1 MDLTVRTGVYG
12 MKATTGRL
20 PMQGLTA
27 TMMGQEQIVP
37 TIGPLSTSLEGCK
50 LFIKTIIDAKPWY
63 QEPSLLPFPWKEGDL
78 FKGKKLKVAVLW
90 DDGVVKPHPPVTRAL
105 KQIVEKLEGKENIDI
120 VEWKPYKHDLA
131 WEIIVCILLRYR
143 RETDCKQANLYFS
156 DGGAQES
163 AAISSSG
170 EPWRP
175 LSKHIITDNPHLQPH
190 TITSVWSA
198 TEKRDDYRS
207 EYAALWNETATSV
220 GPNGEPEG
228 MVDVILCP
236 VGPGSAPKIDTAKWW
251 GYTSQ
256 WNLLDY
262 PALVF
267 PVDKV
272 DVEKDGAK
280 ETYEP
285 RNEKDKFNWDLW
297 EKYGAEG
304 YKDAPISLQ
313 LVGRR

>member
-1 MDLTVRTGVYG
+1 
-12 MKATTGRL
+12 MKL
-20 PMQGLTA
+20 
-27 TMMGQEQIVP
+27 I
-37 TIGPLSTSLEGCK
+37 
-50 LFIKTIIDAKPWY
+50 
-63 QEPSLLPFPWKEGDL
+63 
-78 FKGKKLKVAVLW
+78 
-90 DDGVVKPHPPVTRAL
+90 
-105 KQIVEKLEGKENIDI
+105 
-120 VEWKPYKHDLA
+120 
-131 WEIIVCILLRYR
+131 
-143 RETDCKQANLYFS
+143 CKQANLYFS

-175 LSKHIITDNPHLQPH
+175 LSKHIITDSPHLQPH
-190 TITSVWSA
+190 TISSVWAA

-236 VGPGSAPKIDTAKWW
+236 VSPGSAPKIDTAKWW

-313 LVGRR
+313 LVGRRYAPCLLWVRCMRNKLLTRSRYEDEKVVQALEIIQREAGSPYVEYI